1 MFECNNNGI
10 LYSFSCFQPKP
21 SKGRMRIHLLE
32 NVEKCLLFLKKK
44 EVSEIFKCF
53 FKLNLCAVMLFLFF
67 DFNIFILI
75 LDKFLF
81 VNPNFRINPFF
92 TFFLLIY
99 CC

>member
-53 FKLNLCAVMLFLFF
+53 LS
-67 DFNIFILI
+67 
-75 LDKFLF
+75 
-81 VNPNFRINPFF
+81 
-92 TFFLLIY
+92 
-99 CC
+99 